1 MKWIPL
7 LSLTV
12 FFVAMFSAPLHS
24 QAATAAAA
32 EPAQQLAHVSN
43 TFSFIV
49 NASMRDAAPLF
60 GPEGER
66 AWAGEDWNPQ
76 FVFPTPAKDIEDAV
90 FTVRHGEQTAVWVN
104 TVFDVEVGRMQYVY
118 VLADLLATTIDVRL
132 HPIDLAHTRVDV
144 TYVRTALRPEGN
156 EHVLH
161 MGRHDG
167 QQGPEWET
175 SINAY
180 LLHRS
185 TPR

>member
-7 LSLTV
+7 LSLAIL
-12 FFVAMFSAPLHS
+12 FVAMSSVRLHC
-24 QAATAAAA
+24 QTARAAAA

-49 NASMRDAAPLF
+49 NASLHDAAALF

-66 AWAGEDWNPQ
+66 AWADDDWNPQ
-76 FVFPTPAKDIEDAV
+76 FVFPTPAKDIEGAV
-90 FTVRHGEQTAVWVN
+90 FTVGHGEQTAVWVN
-104 TVFDVEVGRMQYVY
+104 TVFDVEDGRMQYVY

-132 HPIDLAHTRVDV
+132 HPIDLAHARVDV

-167 QQGPEWET
+167 QQGPEWAT